1 MLAKRGRE
9 AFYSVS
15 SSETQLVLR
24 ESHQVLPV
32 NPVNILLR
40 AGGERNARQ
49 TRRRAMKGL
58 ENASS
63 IAIDLGVIFSHS
75 SGIELSLVRVLV

>member
-40 AGGERNARQ
+40 AGGETNARQ
-49 TRRRAMKGL
+49 SRWRAMKGL

-63 IAIDLGVIFSHS
+63 RPPGITFSHS
-75 SGIELSLVRVLV
+75 SGIELSLSLVRVLV